1 MNESEQFFRAL
12 GLRSINRQN
21 VTPSCRPLTI
31 QVNLR
36 AHQHTKELVPWTPKT
51 PCSML
56 SPLTP
61 KLHNRQFD
69 WYNAFYD
76 EDSEIN
82 ETPKKPGV
90 NDTKYIETDDT
101 ASSLL
106 KIDLASPLGQRLS
119 QVLAMLLNTHFNL
132 VTEYD
137 KYCNSEPPV
146 EDIRARRSLLGM
158 YAVF

>member
-1 MNESEQFFRAL
+1 
-12 GLRSINRQN
+12 
-21 VTPSCRPLTI
+21 
-31 QVNLR
+31 
-36 AHQHTKELVPWTPKT
+36 
-51 PCSML
+51 ML